1 MARSQTDIG
10 AERSLPHAIETERSI
25 LGSLLLNSATVH
37 QVLEILRR
45 DDFYLDSH
53 RRIFDKIVGLYEK
66 GRPIDPV
73 TLREELAR
81 SGELE
86 QVGGTSYL
94 ASLMD
99 GLPQPQNIE
108 HYARIV
114 RDKALLRKLIYA
126 SNQIIHSCFD
136 EEEEPELI
144 LDRAE
149 RALFDIAEEHLTS
162 GFISVA
168 EVARHQLEHVERMA
182 GRPQMITGVP
192 TGFTELDQLTSG
204 LQPADMIVIAGRPS
218 SGKTAFALSI
228 AQNVARRG
236 YTVGIL
242 SLEMSKEQV
251 VARLLCSEA
260 KINLHR
266 FRGGFLSRDEWRR
279 LAEALKTLAES
290 RIFIDDTPAQTVL
303 EARAK
308 ARRLK
313 HERGL
318 DLLIIDYLQLMS
330 VRGRVES
337 RQQEVSQLSRDL
349 KGLAKDLGIPLIAV
363 SQLSRAPETR
373 TDHRPQLSDLRDS
386 GSIEQDADV
395 VLFVYREEM
404 YSPTDEN
411 AGIAEIIIGKQRNG
425 PADTIHLAFLKE
437 FTRFENLWH
446 ENTPL

>member
-1 MARSQTDIG
+1 MAQLQANITS
-10 AERSLPHAIETERSI
+10 ERSLPHAAETERSI
-25 LGSLLLNSATVH
+25 LGILLLDNTAIH

-45 DDFYLDSH
+45 DDFYLDAH
-53 RRIFDKIVGLYEK
+53 RRIFDKIVQLYER
-66 GRPIDPV
+66 GRPVDPV

-86 QVGGTSYL
+86 LVGGPTFL
-94 ASLMD
+94 AALMD
-99 GLPQPQNIE
+99 GVPQLQNIE

-114 RDKALLRKLIYA
+114 RDKAILRKLIFA

-136 EEEEPELI
+136 QQEEPDVI

-149 RALFDIAEEHLTS
+149 RALFDIAEQRLTS

-168 EVARHQLEHVERMA
+168 EVARHQLEQVERMA

-192 TGFTELDQLTSG
+192 TGFTELDSLTSG
-204 LQPADMIVIAGRPS
+204 LQPSDMIVIAGRPS

-242 SLEMSKEQV
+242 SLEMSKEQL

-266 FRGGFLSRDEWRR
+266 FRGGFLSRDEWAR
-279 LAEALKTLAES
+279 LAEALKTLIES
-290 RIFIDDTPAQTVL
+290 HIFIDDTPGITAL

-318 DLLIIDYLQLMS
+318 DLLIVDYLQLMA
-330 VRGRVES
+330 VRGRAES
-337 RQQEVSQLSRDL
+337 RQQEVSEISRDL
-349 KGLAKDLGIPLIAV
+349 KAIAKDLGVPLIAV
-363 SQLSRAPETR
+363 SQLSRAPDTR

-395 VLFVYREEM
+395 VMFVYREEI
-404 YSPTDEN
+404 YNPTEEN

-425 PADTIHLAFLKE
+425 PTDTIRLAFLKE

-446 ENTPL
+446 ERAPL